1 MRRMF
6 LPTSR
11 DQALAMDVAD
21 DLAGFR
27 EEFSLPDGIVYL
39 DGNSLGPLPTRT
51 LTRVQEVVAREWGE
65 DLIRSWTA
73 NGWMDLPATVGRAI
87 APLIGARPDEVV
99 VADSTSVNLFKLLA
113 AVLRM
118 RPGRRTILSE
128 RENFPTDLYMAQGL
142 VDLLGA
148 GAELRLVNRS
158 ELSGALDEGV
168 AVLALTHV
176 DFRTGECHDMAAL
189 TAAAHR
195 VGALV
200 LWDLSH
206 SAGALP
212 VDLNGC
218 AADLGVGCG
227 YKFLNGGPGAPAYAF
242 VAGRL
247 QAELQSP
254 LWGWL
259 GHAEPFA
266 FSDRYV
272 PAPGIACLLC
282 GTPPILSLTAL
293 ACGVEMVG
301 RAGLERI
308 RRKSLALGGL
318 FIGLVE
324 RECGE
329 FGYDLASPRDEARRG
344 AQVSF
349 RHPEGGAIMG
359 ALDRAGV
366 VGDFRPPDLLRFG
379 FSPLFLRFVDVWD
392 AVATLRR
399 VSEERFSRHR

>member
-1 MRRMF
+1 
-6 LPTSR
+6 
-11 DQALAMDVAD
+11 MDVMD
-21 DLAGFR
+21 ELAGFR
-27 EEFSLPDGIVYL
+27 DEFRLPDNIVYL
-39 DGNSLGPLPTRT
+39 DGNSLGPLPART
-51 LTRVQEVVAREWGE
+51 LARVQDVVAREWGA

-73 NGWMDLPATVGRAI
+73 HGWMDLPATVGQAI

-113 AVLRM
+113 AALGM

-142 VDLLGA
+142 ADLLGS
-148 GAELRLVNRS
+148 AEVRVVGRT
-158 ELSGALDEGV
+158 ELPGALDGGV

-189 TAAAHR
+189 TEAAHR
-195 VGALV
+195 AGALV

-206 SAGALP
+206 SAGAVP

-218 AADLGVGCG
+218 GADLGVGCG

-242 VAGRL
+242 VTGRL
-247 QAELQSP
+247 QGELRSP

-266 FSDRYV
+266 FADRYV
-272 PAPGIACLLC
+272 PAPGIARLIC
-282 GTPPILSLTAL
+282 GTPPILSLAAL

-301 RAGLERI
+301 RAGIERI
-308 RRKSLALGGL
+308 RRKSVALGEL

-324 RECGE
+324 RECG
-329 FGYDLASPRDEARRG
+329 GYGYALASPRHAGRRG

-349 RHPEGGAIMG
+349 RHPEGGAIMD
-359 ALDRAGV
+359 ALDRDGV

-392 AVATLRR
+392 AVAALRR
-399 VSEERFSRHR
+399 VSEERFPRRR